1 MSIKEGIAMQDGA
14 DAFSGEGAVVDDSN
28 LGFGQAAVGEKFRH
42 GEAKGFEGQGVFDE
56 AG

>member
-1 MSIKEGIAMQDGA
+1 MQDGA